1 VYVCEHYYFYV
12 TCAVM
17 WVNVSTNTMMKALA
31 NGVCDY
37 WIKSLDANQIKCCKE
52 TFEWKWK
59 TKKLMETYLEVE
71 DKKKKKEKKLFK
83 IIVNWCNAI
92 MKKWFK
98 RNENER

>member
-1 VYVCEHYYFYV
+1 
-12 TCAVM
+12 M

-59 TKKLMETYLEVE
+59 TNKLMETYLEVE
-71 DKKKKKEKKLFK
+71 DKEKKGK
-83 IIVNWCNAI
+83 EII
-92 MKKWFK
+92 
-98 RNENER
+98 